1 MTERWDQVHAGQ
13 PGPAQE
19 ASLADGAE
27 HRRRAWEASGAG
39 TAALQVTK
47 GMSSLWESGDTE
59 VGMWPLYQIVTVLS
73 KEWELR

>member
-1 MTERWDQVHAGQ
+1 MTGRWDQVHAGW
-13 PGPAQE
+13 PRPAQE

-47 GMSSLWESGDTE
+47 GMSSLWET
-59 VGMWPLYQIVTVLS
+59 VVTQRLACG
-73 KEWELR
+73 LCIR